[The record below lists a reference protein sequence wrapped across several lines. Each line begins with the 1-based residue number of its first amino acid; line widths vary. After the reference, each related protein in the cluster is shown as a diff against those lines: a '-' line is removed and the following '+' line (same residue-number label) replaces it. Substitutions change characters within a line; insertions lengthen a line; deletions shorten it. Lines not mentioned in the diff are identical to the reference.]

1 MEFQER
7 FKEKTNEELLQLY
20 KETNKLEVKQELVM
34 RYIYLVKRIA
44 LQMKDIYASF
54 TQLDDIIN
62 EGVIVLMSSI
72 EKYEIEKNVKFETYI
87 SKRIKGMIID
97 LARKQD
103 WVPRSTRKSARNIDE
118 AVTILY
124 NKLERYPT
132 VQEVSDYL
140 NITPEKYQEAIRKA
154 ALFNIL
160 SLDMVL
166 AESQENR
173 ANVNLPKGDEK
184 EQPENQIVRK
194 EISEML
200 AQGIGTLKENE
211 RLVISLYY
219 IDELNMRQIAKVL
232 DVSEPRISQIHS
244 NAIKKLKK
252 YMQKLNE
259 EKESKDV
266 SGIL

>member
-7 FKEKTNEELLQLY
+7 FKEKKNEELLQLY
-20 KETNKLEVKQELVM
+20 KETNELDVKQELVM

-124 NKLERYPT
+124 NKLERYPS

-211 RLVISLYY
+211 QLVISLYY

-252 YMQKLNE
+252 YMQKFNE
-259 EKESKDV
+259 EKDSK
-266 SGIL
+266 GE

>member
-1 MEFQER
+1 MEFQEQ
-7 FKEKTNEELLQLY
+7 FKEKKNEELLQLY
-20 KETNKLEVKQELVM
+20 KETNQLEVKQELVM

-140 NITPEKYQEAIRKA
+140 KITPEKYQEAIRKA

-166 AESQENR
+166 AEAQENR
-173 ANVNLPKGDEK
+173 GNTNLPKGDEK
-184 EQPENQIVRK
+184 EQPENQIVKK

-211 RLVISLYY
+211 QLVISLYY
-219 IDELNMRQIAKVL
+219 IDELNMRQIAKIL
-232 DVSEPRISQIHS
+232 DVSEPRVSQIHS

-252 YMQKLNE
+252 YMQKFNE
-259 EKESKDV
+259 EKECKDV
-266 SGIL
+266 PGIL

>member
-20 KETNKLEVKQELVM
+20 KETNELDVKQELVM

-124 NKLERYPT
+124 NKLERYPS

-211 RLVISLYY
+211 QLVISLYY

-252 YMQKLNE
+252 YMQKFNE
-259 EKESKDV
+259 EKDSK
-266 SGIL
+266 GE

>member
-7 FKEKTNEELLQLY
+7 FKEKKNEELLQLY
-20 KETNKLEVKQELVM
+20 KETNELEVKQELVM

-211 RLVISLYY
+211 QLVISLYY

-259 EKESKDV
+259 EKDSK
-266 SGIL
+266 GE